1 MTPEQAAADL
11 KALELKA
18 AEKLVKEKIPKKY
31 NNYKQEKMTYFGDQA
46 YQYQTYLTSARRVV
60 INNSDGKSSQAL
72 IDLLYQLI
80 QEDSILLH
88 GVASITDGIKRDY
101 ILSQLAGNIRL
112 IDNSFE
118 NFSINSIISLLDEF
132 LKSKNKLN
140 SALPILDDLKVKNS
154 QLLGDLEDIFEEVI
168 RTIAAILP
176 HVSYLEVRAI
186 AVSNGFRPLDNIKL
200 DLVKETDDYIVKAT
214 RLIKKTVNDVQRFYD
229 DMHGVDDEM
238 ASKFDQASRRLVG
251 NIKEP
256 IGVANKVLSII
267 KNLSK
272 GFDKRLKYLASKG
285 AKAGKLLK
293 GLAGGFKS
301 FVDNPVVK
309 VGGKILGVAGSA
321 LTGLETYNDD
331 VDAGRSKEFA
341 VTHGTTK
348 AAATAVGAQV
358 GATIGASLGSFIP
371 VIGTAVGGFLGGLAG
386 SWAAGVVVDA
396 GANAIEKNSNSAK
409 NKPKPA

>member
-168 RTIAAILP
+168 RAIAAILP

-214 RLIKKTVNDVQRFYD
+214 RLIKKTVDDVQRFYD

-238 ASKFDQASRRLVG
+238 ASKFDQASRWLVG

-256 IGVANKVLSII
+256 VGVANKVLGFI
-267 KNLSK
+267 KKLSK
-272 GFDKRLKYLASKG
+272 GFDKSLKNKG
-285 AKAGKLLK
+285 AKAGKLLQ

-309 VGGKILGVAGSA
+309 VGGKILGVAGA
-321 LTGLETYNDD
+321 VLEGLDTYNQD

-341 VTHGTTK
+341 AVHGTTK
-348 AAATAVGAQV
+348 AVAVTA
-358 GATIGASLGSFIP
+358 GATIGASIGSIIPGVGTVIGGLVGGALGS
-371 VIGTAVGGFLGGLAG
+371 LAA
-386 SWAAGVVVDA
+386 SIAVDA
-396 GANAIEKNSNSAK
+396 GADAIEKNSSSAK